1 MPGDEAI
8 QWIQRMAYACDVYS
22 VLSVIKTTTQAE
34 ARTGENVS
42 YRIVVSN
49 NGTRNSK
56 AVKILETSPGNAAAA
71 DKQDPPETRISGGSC
86 LFPY

>member
-1 MPGDEAI
+1 
-8 QWIQRMAYACDVYS
+8 MAYACDVYS